1 MSNTTKDS
9 EAKLQSLPPSAVAFL
24 RSGRQPWMGTASC
37 AGMDPEIFQRPDE
50 VEDASVWPAAA
61 KQHCAGCCVREHC
74 LEYAMKHRDLTGVW
88 GGTTDE
94 ERARISSRARR
105 IVSL

>member
-24 RSGRQPWMGTASC
+24 RSGRQPWMDKASC

-74 LEYAMKHRDLTGVW
+74 LEYAMKHRCRGSRKFPRVDHRNSPV
-88 GGTTDE
+88 DPE
-94 ERARISSRARR
+94 AVRAG
-105 IVSL
+105 